1 MNRIKSYTFASVL
14 TAGLVLGSC
23 ASPLTKK
30 LYFTSSRP
38 RAYLPTDK
46 EERHQDSGHRSG
58 DGDGGASTR
67 EDFYPA

>member
-30 LYFTSSRP
+30 LYFTSARP

-46 EERHQDSGHRSG
+46 EEQAGRTGMLSEIVTYSQKVD
-58 DGDGGASTR
+58 TL
-67 EDFYPA
+67 